1 MDLQELE
8 KMINNYLN
16 DIVSFGEEDEY
27 ENAKE
32 VLIDFLL
39 YYQTMEDD
47 IDDDFKTW
55 NEAPYGDDDDEAL
68 DDVSDDVSLNLEIS
82 ESFTDENEES
92 DGDGEKEEGES

>member
-1 MDLQELE
+1 MDLQKLE

-39 YYQTMEDD
+39 YYQTMADD

-55 NEAPYGDDDDEAL
+55 NEAPYGDYEDSDDD
-68 DDVSDDVSLNLEIS
+68 N
-82 ESFTDENEES
+82 F
-92 DGDGEKEEGES
+92 